1 MEEAGIRAGG
11 PLKGRKKRD
20 SPGVPVVKTLSFQ
33 CRGHGFSPW
42 FQGTKMPHT
51 VWLGQKSKKKEEE
64 EEKEGEVQESPP
76 SEMTELRAE
85 AYTGQSSGKRMRRES
100 REHMQRSCGGPS
112 VDYVG

>member
-20 SPGVPVVKTLSFQ
+20 SPGVPVVKTPSFQ

-51 VWLGQKSKKKEEE
+51 VWLGQNSKKKKKKR
-64 EEKEGEVQESPP
+64 KERCRGALPV
-76 SEMTELRAE
+76 R
-85 AYTGQSSGKRMRRES
+85 
-100 REHMQRSCGGPS
+100 
-112 VDYVG
+112 